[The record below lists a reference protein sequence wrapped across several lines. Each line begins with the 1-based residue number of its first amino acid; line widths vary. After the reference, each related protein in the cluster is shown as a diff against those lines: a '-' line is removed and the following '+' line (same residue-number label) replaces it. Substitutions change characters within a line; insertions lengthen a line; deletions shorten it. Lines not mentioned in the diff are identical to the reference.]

1 MTVLNS
7 RCIARLLTF
16 HIQRETTMATTTMV
30 HVRVDEQIKAQATE
44 TFASMG
50 LCPCLTLCVCS

>member
-1 MTVLNS
+1 
-7 RCIARLLTF
+7 
-16 HIQRETTMATTTMV
+16 MATTTMV

-50 LCPCLTLCVCS
+50 FCPCMTLCVCS